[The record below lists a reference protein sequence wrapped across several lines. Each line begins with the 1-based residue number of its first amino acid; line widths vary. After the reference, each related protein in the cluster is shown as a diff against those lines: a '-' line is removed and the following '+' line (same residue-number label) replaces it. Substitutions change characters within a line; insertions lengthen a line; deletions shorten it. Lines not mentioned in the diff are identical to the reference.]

1 MDVHE
6 PGQTDEPADGRPP
19 QDHPATGA
27 HRPHEHP
34 HLDHLRE
41 DLQQVREAAID
52 AELDTGAREDTVE
65 EARAHVLIRLG
76 RMSFGF
82 LCILTGVVLLFI
94 PGPGWLVLAIGFG
107 VLAKDVAWA
116 ERTVRYIRRK
126 APGIPEDGRLPASA
140 IITMVVLALAGVS
153 LSVWYFGLR

>member
-1 MDVHE
+1 MDVDE
-6 PGQTDEPADGRPP
+6 PGKADDPAGTTRR
-19 QDHPATGA
+19 HPL

-41 DLQQVREAAID
+41 DLQQARDAAID
-52 AELDTGAREDTVE
+52 AEFDTGVREDSVE
-65 EARAHVLIRLG
+65 QARTHVLIRLG
-76 RMSFGF
+76 RMS
-82 LCILTGVVLLFI
+82 LAVMLMITGVVLLVL

-107 VLAKDVAWA
+107 ILAKDVAWA

-140 IITMVVLALAGVS
+140 IVTMVLLALAGVS
-153 LSVWYFGLR
+153 FSVWYFGLR